1 MPDQRHTEDGELWLG
16 LDPGARDDRRRCV
29 RDLALPKDG
38 THLLPLKDAVR
49 QPLGITAGDEV
60 VVDMTVLGTSPRMR

>member
-16 LDPGARDDRRRCV
+16 LDPGARDDQRRCV
-29 RDLALPKDG
+29 RDLALK
-38 THLLPLKDAVR
+38 LPLKDAVR